1 MAWLT
6 VDKNE
11 KAHLF
16 RIKPYRDGEQ
26 WRCYSTNEIPFP
38 VLPVELS
45 SVCMWLNRTHIGWE
59 DEPIE
64 I

>member
-1 MAWLT
+1 MAWLAI
-6 VDKNE
+6 DKN
-11 KAHLF
+11 KNVHLY

-26 WRCYSTNEIPFP
+26 WKVHPTNKIPFP

-45 SVCMWLNRTHIGWE
+45 SAYMWLNRTHIGWE

>member
-1 MAWLT
+1 MAWIA
-6 VDKNE
+6 VDKDNR
-11 KAHLF
+11 ANLY
-16 RIKPYRDGEQ
+16 RIKPYRDGKQ
-26 WRCYSTNEIPFP
+26 WKCNSTDKIPFP

-45 SVCMWLNRTHIGWE
+45 SVCMWLNILNIGWK